1 MNSSLQ
7 SIIGDYMIKYQM
19 FIGENNPEN
28 IIERSG
34 PSFLSLPSAT
44 LEKLLNLNPNAT
56 LSL

>member
-1 MNSSLQ
+1 
-7 SIIGDYMIKYQM
+7 M